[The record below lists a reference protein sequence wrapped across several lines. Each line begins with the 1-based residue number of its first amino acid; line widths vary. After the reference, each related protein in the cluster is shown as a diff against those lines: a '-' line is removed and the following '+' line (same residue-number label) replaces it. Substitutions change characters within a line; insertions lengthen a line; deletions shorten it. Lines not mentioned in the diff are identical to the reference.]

1 MQPFPKSWGRFGGL
15 LLGLKI
21 SESGFERKFV
31 SSWYRKDAYMN
42 KSARRTF
49 LKYSALATSG
59 FASRGV
65 FTAFAESA
73 DIFKSASSPLI
84 FAQAKNGP
92 EVIAHRGGNG
102 QWPGETLYAMRQARD
117 LKVDALEMDVY
128 LTKDGQ
134 LALMHDIRIQK
145 TTNGKGLIHK
155 FTLAQLQQLSA
166 AYAWPA
172 NGSSE
177 YFHKTLEQLPES
189 RRNDLRVPSLQE
201 VFKQF
206 PEMRMV
212 IEMKPAPLSPAA
224 PLYKLIRDNGMT
236 DNVLVASFW
245 GGFMKEFR
253 ALCEK
258 DKVKIATSITISVED
273 LSKFAA
279 DVVQAPFQIIKP
291 DFVAK
296 VRTRN
301 LKLHAWTVN
310 EIADME
316 RMINLGVDGIITD
329 YPGPL
334 LSLLHRIQPV
344 SG

>member
-1 MQPFPKSWGRFGGL
+1 
-15 LLGLKI
+15 
-21 SESGFERKFV
+21 
-31 SSWYRKDAYMN
+31 MN
-42 KSARRTF
+42 KSGRRTF
-49 LKYSALATSG
+49 LKYSALAASG
-59 FASRGV
+59 FASRSV
-65 FTAFAESA
+65 FTSIAHGANAFSQMVSGAQ
-73 DIFKSASSPLI
+73 F
-84 FAQAKNGP
+84 FAQAKNRP

-102 QWPGETLYAMRQARD
+102 QWPGETLYAMRQAAD

-134 LALMHDIRIQK
+134 LALMHDIRIQQ

-166 AYAWPA
+166 AYTWGG

-177 YFHKTLEQLPES
+177 YFHKTLAQLPED
-189 RRNDLRVPSLQE
+189 RRNDLRVPSLLE
-201 VFKQF
+201 VFQQF

-212 IEMKPAPLSPAA
+212 IEMKPALLSPAA
-224 PLYKLIRDNGMT
+224 PLYKLIRDHGMT
-236 DNVLVASFW
+236 DKVLVASFW

-258 DKVKIATSITISVED
+258 DKVKIATSITVSVED
-273 LSKFAA
+273 LSKFSA
-279 DVVQAPFQIIKP
+279 DAVQAPYQIIKR
-291 DFVAK
+291 DFVNK
-296 VRTRN
+296 VKARN

-310 EIADME
+310 EIGEME

-334 LSLLHRIQPV
+334 LSLLHRIQPAP
-344 SG
+344 G